1 MVCKGG
7 LYIGRFV
14 KSQDLIGRGF
24 EINMNQ
30 KVQLN
35 ILWDFIIQC
44 DHMIETRRPDIVV
57 VNKVKKYNDYKRG
70 NTMSYKN
77 M

>member
-1 MVCKGG
+1 M
-7 LYIGRFV
+7 
-14 KSQDLIGRGF
+14 
-24 EINMNQ
+24 NMNQ

-35 ILWDFIIQC
+35 ILCDFIIQC

-57 VNKVKKYNDYKRG
+57 VNKVKKCNDYKRG

>member
-1 MVCKGG
+1 M
-7 LYIGRFV
+7 
-14 KSQDLIGRGF
+14 
-24 EINMNQ
+24 NMNQ